1 MKKGWKL
8 KTLKDVGKIFNGN
21 SINPKIKKEK
31 YLNQPEGLPYIAT
44 KDISYDSSINY
55 DNGVKIPSSKKEL
68 FRIAPK
74 NSVLMCA
81 EGGSAGR
88 KIGLINQDV
97 CFVNKLFAITPENET
112 VSKYL
117 FYWYKSDKFKVEFNS
132 RLTGL
137 IGGVSKK
144 NFETIPI
151 PFPDNIEQ
159 EYIVKKLDACMEQI
173 DKAIQNVEHNIHNV
187 EELFQSQLN
196 EVLSS
201 NKDGWI
207 EKKLGEVCKLITK
220 GTTPTSVGYKFIDE
234 GINFVKA
241 ESIALDGSFIKTK
254 FAHISIDCH
263 NNLKRSQLKE
273 GDIIFS
279 IAGVLGRTAIVTDE
293 ILPAN
298 TNQAL
303 SILRLN
309 NDVDIDVEYLHYA
322 LSNKDAL
329 EQVKNYGG
337 GTAQQNLSLTQM
349 KSFKLTFPPLHIQ
362 NQIVLKLDR
371 TKINTKLLKSN
382 YQNELKVLNELKQS
396 ILEKAF
402 NGEL

>member
-1 MKKGWKL
+1 MSKKSLNDIALFSRGLTYKKIDVAPHSSNIVLRANNIKHEKNNLVLDDLVYIKDSLELNDL
-8 KTLKDVGKIFNGN
+8 K
-21 SINPKIKKEK
+21 KIKKGSS
-31 YLNQPEGLPYIAT
+31 LMC
-44 KDISYDSSINY
+44 ISS
-55 DNGVKIPSSKKEL
+55 GSKKL
-68 FRIAPK
+68 LGKSAFIDKDYNYYFGAFLGMISPK
-74 NSVLMCA
+74 
-81 EGGSAGR
+81 
-88 KIGLINQDV
+88 
-97 CFVNKLFAITPENET
+97 ENIYP
-112 VSKYL
+112 KYL
-117 FYWYKSDKFKVEFNS
+117 FYLLN
-132 RLTGL
+132 
-137 IGGVSKK
+137 SKK
-144 NFETIPI
+144 TKDHIFNLTDGMGINNLKFDDIKNLKFLVPS
-151 PFPDNIEQ
+151 FSNQ
-159 EYIVKKLDACMEQI
+159 KRIVEKLDTCMEQI
-173 DKAIQNVEHNIHNV
+173 DKAIKNVEKKIHNA

-201 NKDGWI
+201 KKDGWI

-241 ESIALDGSFIKTK
+241 ESIALDGSFIQTK

-263 NNLKRSQLKE
+263 NKLKRSQLKE

-303 SILRLN
+303 SILRLK
-309 NDVDIDVEYLHYA
+309 NDVDIDVKYLLYA

-329 EQVKNYGG
+329 EQVKSYGG

-349 KSFKLTFPPLHIQ
+349 KSFKLTFPTLHIQ

-371 TKINTKLLKSN
+371 TKIITKLLKFK
-382 YQNELKVLNELKQS
+382 YQNELKALNELKQS

>member
-1 MKKGWKL
+1 MSQ
-8 KTLKDVGKIFNGN
+8 FF
-21 SINPKIKKEK
+21 KEK
-31 YLNQPEGLPYIAT
+31 LGDLYKINTGKANTVDQVEDGQYSFFGRGKKIMKSNSYLYDCDAIIIAGEGTSFFPKQFSGKFNLHQRAYAIHSSNGKVDIQYLNYFLFFNEKYFQNVAVGAT
-44 KDISYDSSINY
+44 
-55 DNGVKIPSSKKEL
+55 
-68 FRIAPK
+68 A
-74 NSVLMCA
+74 
-81 EGGSAGR
+81 
-88 KIGLINQDV
+88 
-97 CFVNKLFAITPENET
+97 
-112 VSKYL
+112 
-117 FYWYKSDKFKVEFNS
+117 KSL
-132 RLTGL
+132 RLRHFIDL
-137 IGGVSKK
+137 
-144 NFETIPI
+144 EI
-151 PFPDNIEQ
+151 PFPSINEQ
-159 EYIVKKLDACMEQI
+159 KHIVKKLDTCMEQI
-173 DKAIQNVEHNIHNV
+173 DKAIKNVEQNIQNA
-187 EELFQSQLN
+187 EDLFQSQLN

-234 GINFVKA
+234 GINFVKV

-263 NNLKRSQLKE
+263 NKLKRSQLKE

-279 IAGVLGRTAIVTDE
+279 IAGALGRTAIVTDE

-303 SILRLN
+303 SILRLK
-309 NDVDIDVEYLHYA
+309 NDVDIDVKYLLYT

-349 KSFKLTFPPLHIQ
+349 KSFKLTFPSLHIQ
-362 NQIVLKLDR
+362 NQIVLKLD
-371 TKINTKLLKSN
+371 KIKIITQLLKSN
-382 YQNELKVLNELKQS
+382 YQNELKALNELKQS